1 MFLMSQLHYSLQP
14 LATTHKKF
22 GRKVDLGGCQLPC
35 DHFGRKEVASVAL
48 KINTQKPLRPNI
60 SCNIVYAATFV

>member
-35 DHFGRKEVASVAL
+35 DHFGRKEVAVTAL
-48 KINTQKPLRPNI
+48 KTSQSKWSPGYVNI
-60 SCNIVYAATFV
+60 QRYVTSKA